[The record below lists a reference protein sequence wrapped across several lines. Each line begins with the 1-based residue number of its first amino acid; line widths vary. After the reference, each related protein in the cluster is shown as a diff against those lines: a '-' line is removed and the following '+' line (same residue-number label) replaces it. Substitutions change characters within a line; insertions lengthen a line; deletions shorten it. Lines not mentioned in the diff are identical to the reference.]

1 MTNKRIIKKH
11 FRITNKIL
19 VRKLKKKLKNYNK
32 VSLSINRLFFFNLNK
47 LNKINKYVNKYFLK
61 LYLWK

>member
-61 LYLWK
+61 LYL